1 MTIQERVRKNS
12 YLTIKKNL
20 LKNIKEIKEQD
31 ISMVIV
37 SPGIRI
43 DHPLLKKFYKM
54 NVPLYRDL
62 EIFSQNVDKKN

>member
-1 MTIQERVRKNS
+1 LNNKHVYIFGLGESGLSAAKYFYKRGFNYYAWDDNAGVRKNS

-37 SPGIRI
+37 SP
-43 DHPLLKKFYKM
+43 
-54 NVPLYRDL
+54 
-62 EIFSQNVDKKN
+62 